1 LINGLYYNYYNFL
14 RIKLLLNK
22 YSFYKFLINLL
33 LQSVY
38 NPISSTIF
46 SIMSVN
52 ATETCLI
59 NIETFGTFLKVV
71 QGLVKAEDSWP
82 RGPGFKPPLQRPF
95 FNFCLKNK
103 KEGKKDRK
111 NQTDSIKSCCWLDIK
126 AAYKCLWKNVFKNF
140 SG

>member
-1 LINGLYYNYYNFL
+1 VVFARDLTAYYVAGVERYGRFGKLTFKLQFFLFLINGLYYNYYNFL

-59 NIETFGTFLKVV
+59 NVETFGTFLKVV
-71 QGLVKAEDSWP
+71 QGLVKAEDS
-82 RGPGFKPPLQRPF
+82 
-95 FNFCLKNK
+95 
-103 KEGKKDRK
+103 
-111 NQTDSIKSCCWLDIK
+111 
-126 AAYKCLWKNVFKNF
+126 
-140 SG
+140 